1 MIETVTAATLPE
13 YEEFIQKH
21 PKGHFLRSSLWGKVK
36 DSWKWEAILCRGADG
51 AVRGSLAVLIRKVP
65 MLPYT
70 LMYAG
75 RGPVCDS
82 HDEKTLQELTEGA
95 AELAKKYRAYSLMM
109 DPDIESSD
117 VEFIQ
122 IMKRLGYQHKESGKN
137 FEGVQPN
144 YVFRLDVKGKTEE
157 ELMAAFH
164 AKDPLQHPAGGPQR
178 GGGHLLR

>member
-21 PKGHFLRSSLWGKVK
+21 PKGHFLQSSLWGKVK

-82 HDEKTLQELTEGA
+82 HDEKTYGRRGRTG
-95 AELAKKYRAYSLMM
+95 KKIPGLFAN
-109 DPDIESSD
+109 D
-117 VEFIQ
+117 
-122 IMKRLGYQHKESGKN
+122 GSG
-137 FEGVQPN
+137 
-144 YVFRLDVKGKTEE
+144 
-157 ELMAAFH
+157 H
-164 AKDPLQHPAGGPQR
+164 
-178 GGGHLLR
+178 